1 MSSQKIA
8 LVLLALAGS
17 IGITMLILACALPD
31 FNNWW
36 PLIVV
41 LFYMFSVIPTFMS
54 RRYIQNTYTSGTN
67 SCQEVSI
74 FITMGF
80 VISAF
85 ALPLVLARS
94 SVIRDGAAYLTLG
107 GNLIIF
113 ATIFIFFVFSEADE
127 GTYGG
132 GF

>member
-1 MSSQKIA
+1 
-8 LVLLALAGS
+8 
-17 IGITMLILACALPD
+17 MLILACALPA

-41 LFYMFSVIPTFMS
+41 LFYIFSVLPTFMA
-54 RRYIQNTYTSGTN
+54 RRYTQNSYAAGGTG
-67 SCQEVSI
+67 CHEVSI
-74 FITMGF
+74 FVTMGF

-94 SVIRDGAAYLTLG
+94 QIIHLTAAYLTLG
-107 GNLIIF
+107 GNLVIF
-113 ATIFIFFVFSEADE
+113 ATIFIFFVLAEQDDAS
-127 GTYGG
+127 YGG